1 MQNTLFTSY
10 LFISFFRRFTMKSN
24 VRKLAAILLA
34 AALILAPLTLA
45 FGYSTGD
52 LIKWKYKFTK
62 GSAEETVDNA
72 YTYLGTAKTGK
83 QTISG
88 FYSGLAFTPKSSG
101 FYIIVVTPG
110 DDDESWVQWDV
121 SESFNKDGAFNSKV
135 PDSIYLYR
143 NTGTA
148 DEPNYVFYG
157 ICAYFKAGSSSF
169 IGVDEYNSENGKVT
183 VEIKKSGAPVSVQ
196 APYANKTYLIGYDID
211 QYLTGNYVEIYDGMM
226 KVRFSNGETYCTD
239 DIQLRGNLK
248 TGTCNI
254 TATFGPD
261 SFKNYKFN
269 VKIKCVD
276 VKDCISK
283 VEYIGNID
291 GAVKYYYNGIGTAKD
306 GITDIKV
313 TYKNGKTETFP
324 VFPSMG
330 DFDSNYVLYYTYI
343 TIGDNEVFSRIFVG
357 KDVLNDNCYLVTD
370 ICGTLFGKTKVN
382 VDEAN
387 LFENI
392 GKFNEKA
399 NSYLNSIYF
408 NFYDGTNLFE
418 ALSNINYEFNWLC
431 SDIFAIPLYNYE
443 Y

>member
-1 MQNTLFTSY
+1 
-10 LFISFFRRFTMKSN
+10 MKSN

-52 LIKWKYKFTK
+52 LIKWKYKFSK
-62 GSAEETVDNA
+62 GSAEETVGNA

-83 QTISG
+83 QTISEQ
-88 FYSGLAFTPKSSG
+88 YAGLAFTPKSSG
-101 FYIIVVTPG
+101 YYIIVVTPG
-110 DDDESWVQWDV
+110 DDDESWVEWDV

-135 PDSIYLYR
+135 PDSVFLSR

-157 ICAYFKAGSSSF
+157 ICAYFKAGSSCF
-169 IGVDEYNSENGKVT
+169 IGVDEYYSNTGKVT

-226 KVRFSNGETYCTD
+226 KVRFSNGETYCTND
-239 DIQLRGNLK
+239 MQLRGNLK

-254 TATFGPD
+254 TATFGQD

-291 GAVKYYYNGIGTAKD
+291 GAVKYYYNGVGSVKD

-324 VFPSMG
+324 VFSG
-330 DFDSNYVLYYTYI
+330 AGEYNSNDVLYYTYI
-343 TIGDNEVFSRIFVG
+343 TVGKNEVFARIYLG
-357 KDVLNDNCYLVTD
+357 KDVINDKFYLVTD
-370 ICGTLFGKTKVN
+370 ICGTIFGKTEVN
-382 VDEAN
+382 VADAN
-387 LFENI
+387 FFENI
-392 GKFNEKA
+392 GKFNETSINYLTNIDFNIYYGA
-399 NSYLNSIYF
+399 NLLDAF
-408 NFYDGTNLFE
+408 
-418 ALSNINYEFNWLC
+418 SNINGEFRMLAA
-431 SDIFAIPLYNYE
+431 DLFAIPLPE
-443 Y
+443 YDY